1 MHQIWVA
8 AGLAIAVIAVGVP
21 FAAIIL
27 VSIAS
32 RREEAAHSLSRHA
45 PGAAARAARRL
56 LGFRSEHISP
66 LPGWAARNV
75 GRWRKRSSLRPAST
89 PPLPRLVRES
99 RPVGLALGAAARPVP
114 AGKQLS
120 EVRFGHAR
128 RSLPDSSQLPA
139 GGQPQPGSVRTDQR
153 QGAGV

>member
-21 FAAIIL
+21 FTAIIL

-56 LGFRSEHISP
+56 LDYRSERISAP
-66 LPGWAARNV
+66 PDRAAHNV
-75 GRWRKRSSLRPAST
+75 GRGRQRSSFRPTSS
-89 PPLPRLVRES
+89 PPLPRLVREA
-99 RPVGLALGAAARPVP
+99 RPVGLALGAAGQPVP
-114 AGKQLS
+114 ARKQLS

-128 RSLPDSSQLPA
+128 RSLPDS
-139 GGQPQPGSVRTDQR
+139 GQYSADGQSQPGSICTS
-153 QGAGV
+153 